1 MGQQFNWKDG
11 TLSHCVTVRKAG
23 RHILGQNQL

>member
-11 TLSHCVTVRKAG
+11 VTVRKAG
-23 RHILGQNQL
+23 RHILGLNQLQTQL